1 MSAERTPGGAT
12 ENGHDRATGRASDAD
27 VAALRRFDTPTV
39 CNGLELLVPESR
51 LSGYTDRTFELA
63 CPGPIRVDEDLRAV
77 CGRARTARIRS
88 RDASPHPADARS
100 AIKADWYEHVAAGG
114 LGSIVV
120 VEDLD
125 DEPLGA
131 FWGEVHTALHRALG
145 AAGAVTNGTVR
156 DLDDLDP
163 DFFLAGGR
171 IAPSHA
177 HVHWVDFGRGATVF
191 GMAVADGDVV
201 HADRH
206 GAVVVPE
213 HAVAGL
219 PGAIAE
225 VQAREARVLEIARAG
240 GPVDLAALRALVGAA
255 PAPVAMTGGAAA
267 GGTPGAAAEGAS

>member
-1 MSAERTPGGAT
+1 MSAEPQTAAPAT
-12 ENGHDRATGRASDAD
+12 APAASDEAIG
-27 VAALRRFDTPTV
+27 ALARFDTPTI
-39 CNGLELLVPESR
+39 CNGLELLHPPSR
-51 LSGYTDRTFELA
+51 LAGYTTRTLELA
-63 CPGPIRVDEDLRAV
+63 CAGPIRAEGGPRAV

-100 AIKADWYEHVAAGG
+100 AMKADWYEHVAAGG
-114 LGSIVV
+114 PNAIVV

-125 DEPLGA
+125 EEPLGA

-145 AAGAVTNGTVR
+145 AAGAITNGVVR

-171 IAPSHA
+171 VAPSHA

-191 GMAVADGDVV
+191 GMIVADGDVV

-213 HAVAGL
+213 AAVAEL
-219 PGAIAE
+219 PAAIAS
-225 VQAREARVLEIARAG
+225 VQAREAKVLGLARAE

-255 PAPVAMTGGAAA
+255 P
-267 GGTPGAAAEGAS
+267 GTVPGAAGTAPGAPRVAGAGS

>member
-1 MSAERTPGGAT
+1 MSA
-12 ENGHDRATGRASDAD
+12 DRATRGAPRGTAEDAAGEPTGRADDEAI
-27 VAALRRFDTPTV
+27 AALRRFDTPTV
-39 CNGLELLVPESR
+39 CNGLELLHPESR
-51 LSGYTDRTFELA
+51 LAGYTDRTLELA
-63 CPGPIRVDEDLRAV
+63 CAGPIRAEGGPRAV
-77 CGRARTARIRS
+77 CGRALTARIRS

-100 AIKADWYEHVAAGG
+100 AIKADWYEHVASGG
-114 LGSIVV
+114 PGSIVV

-145 AAGAVTNGTVR
+145 AAGAVTNGVVR

-171 IAPSHA
+171 VAPSHA

-213 HAVAGL
+213 HAVARL
-219 PGAIAE
+219 PEAIAE
-225 VQAREARVLEIARAG
+225 VQAREARVLEIARAE

-255 PAPVAMTGGAAA
+255 PASVAAKAGAPL
-267 GGTPGAAAEGAS
+267 GTTERAR